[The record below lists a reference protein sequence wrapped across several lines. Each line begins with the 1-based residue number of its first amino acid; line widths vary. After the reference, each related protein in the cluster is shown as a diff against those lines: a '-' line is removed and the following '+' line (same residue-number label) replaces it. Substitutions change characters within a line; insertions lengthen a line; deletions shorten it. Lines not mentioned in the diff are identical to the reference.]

1 MVITQGIGKIKIALK
16 GRYVSRS
23 EMDDYHI
30 IGTAKRRP
38 GAGDLNQI
46 GSQIVFGN
54 PMGMSLKIMLVY
66 QAVET
71 GRMPPTVDKA
81 SERTSMKGVFCIV
94 KKNRPK
100 REVRSTTRQKITMKW
115 FDEISQW
122 SRGDQFLINS
132 KRAPKPF
139 GMGQSDDQLLEVIC
153 RPSIPA
159 KNSKLWLPV
168 QCHSP
173 QSHEGEA
180 TRILPYT
187 PSLHNSPTRAIN

>member
-1 MVITQGIGKIKIALK
+1 MHSSRDEITQRKYTSNIIEKWMRRPGFCDDQGSRVEPGKLMVITQGIGKIKIALK

-30 IGTAKRRP
+30 IGTAKRRR
-38 GAGDLNQI
+38 GAGDLSQM
-46 GSQIVFGN
+46 GSQIVLGN
-54 PMGMSLKIMLVY
+54 PMGMSLKIILVY

-139 GMGQSDDQLLEVIC
+139 CMG
-153 RPSIPA
+153 
-159 KNSKLWLPV
+159 
-168 QCHSP
+168 
-173 QSHEGEA
+173 
-180 TRILPYT
+180 
-187 PSLHNSPTRAIN
+187 